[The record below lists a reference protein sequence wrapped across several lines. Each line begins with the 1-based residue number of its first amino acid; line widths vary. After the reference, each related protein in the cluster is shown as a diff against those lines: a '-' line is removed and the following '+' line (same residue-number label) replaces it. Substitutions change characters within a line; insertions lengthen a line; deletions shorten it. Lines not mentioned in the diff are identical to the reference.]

1 MSLIHRV
8 SRFLAI
14 PLARSSFLA
23 PVNDRKLPC
32 LCLRR
37 VTAIVLPISAGLCFS
52 LASSQASAGMDA
64 ESKQA
69 ASGTVVAAGFGFQIG
84 EISAV
89 TVKVYDAAT
98 GEVLSDDLY
107 ELNVKE
113 GNGIGSHGSQER
125 IFAGGIGLGAADLS
139 NFVLRVY
146 DAKTG
151 TFQWEGQ
158 LNLVPHD
165 SSGAGQLVSTLVPR
179 RAVITKVHA
188 AEPSMQQPMF
198 VLRALDA
205 STGGLVWQDE
215 FSAVGSGTGWRQQLL
230 PRLIGLDRTSAEA
243 FNTFDFR
250 IRMFDRSGR
259 TMLWEDRISPQ
270 EAEED
275 TREAVDDQARILPVW
290 PRELQQGSLSEAI

>member
-1 MSLIHRV
+1 MSLIQRV

-14 PLARSSFLA
+14 PIARSSFPA
-23 PVNDRKLPC
+23 PVNDRKPSCRC
-32 LCLRR
+32 LHR

-64 ESKQA
+64 ENKPA
-69 ASGTVVAAGFGFQIG
+69 ESGTVVAAGFGFQIG
-84 EISAV
+84 EISTI

-98 GEVLSDDLY
+98 GEVLSEDLY

-113 GNGIGSHGSQER
+113 GNGPGSNASQER
-125 IFAGGIGLGAADLS
+125 IFAGGVGLGAADLS

-158 LNLVPHD
+158 LNLLPHD
-165 SSGAGQLVSTLVPR
+165 SSGAGQLVSALVPR

-188 AEPSMQQPMF
+188 AEPSTQQPMF
-198 VLRALDA
+198 LLRALDA
-205 STGGLVWQDE
+205 STGGLVWEDE
-215 FSAVGSGTGWRQQLL
+215 FSAFGIGTGWRQPLL
-230 PRLIGLDRTSAEA
+230 PRLISLDGTNAAA

-290 PRELQQGSLSEAI
+290 PREPQQGSRSEAI